1 VARTVTIFCVGAGAL
16 AFAVGQA
23 CGAPRPATLAPSR
36 PDLVIPPLDTGRID
50 RTAPGDGIRFGH
62 PVAEPGSGWNVVV
75 HASSRS
81 ADGPSGEQISSYE
94 SAFRVEVLAVD
105 GPAPSRVSLRF
116 ERNVYGYQGREAPT
130 VIDGKEY
137 VVDARAPHV
146 RVAGGAAAPEAE
158 TERVLDVFPDL
169 GTRARIDEVLPDAS
183 MRVGDTRD
191 ELAGAIL
198 RVIHPRA
205 WTLRAGSAT
214 LSRSDGSSAVFDV
227 IIDASSTSGLHV
239 VLKGEAHVALRD
251 SQLVDLRLD
260 GTYEGERDG
269 GADAPPGTFSLRR
282 TLTSAA
288 TSAPTSD
295 QAPRS
300 DR

>member
-1 VARTVTIFCVGAGAL
+1 VARTVTIFCVGAL
-16 AFAVGQA
+16 ASVVGQA
-23 CGAPRPATLAPSR
+23 CGGSRPATLALNR
-36 PDLVIPPLDTGRID
+36 PDLVIPPLDAG
-50 RTAPGDGIRFGH
+50 PGDGAGTGDGVRFRH
-62 PVAEPGSGWNVVV
+62 PVAELGTAWHVVV

-81 ADGPSGEQISSYE
+81 LDGPSGEQISSYD

-116 ERNVYGYQGREAPT
+116 ERNVYRYQGREAPT

-158 TERVLDVFPDL
+158 TEHVLDVFPDL
-169 GTRARIDEVLPDAS
+169 GTRTRIDEVLPDDT

-191 ELAGAIL
+191 ELAVAVL

-214 LSRSDGSSAVFDV
+214 LSRSEGGSAVFDV
-227 IIDASSTSGLHV
+227 ILDASSTSGLHM
-239 VLKGEAHVALRD
+239 VLNGEARVALRD

-260 GTYEGERDG
+260 GTYEGARDSG
-269 GADAPPGTFSLRR
+269 TDAPPGTFSLRR
-282 TLTSAA
+282 TLTSA
-288 TSAPTSD
+288 PTSG

>member
-1 VARTVTIFCVGAGAL
+1 VAGTVTILRVGAL
-16 AFAVGQA
+16 AVLVGQA
-23 CGAPRPATLAPSR
+23 CAGPPPATLALRR
-36 PDLVIPPLDTGRID
+36 PDLVVPPLDAGANDGGPT
-50 RTAPGDGIRFGH
+50 GDGIRFGH
-62 PVAEPGSGWNVVV
+62 PVAEPGSAWNVVV

-81 ADGPSGEQISSYE
+81 PDGPAAEQVSTYE
-94 SAFRVEVLAVD
+94 SAYRVEVLAID

-116 ERNVYGYQGREAPT
+116 ERNVYGYQGREAAT

-169 GTRARIDEVLPDAS
+169 GTRTRIDEVLPDDT
-183 MRVGDTRD
+183 MRIGDTRD
-191 ELAGAIL
+191 ELAAAVL

-205 WTLRAGSAT
+205 WMLRAGSAT
-214 LSRSDGSSAVFDV
+214 LSRVDSSSAVFDV
-227 IIDASSTSGLHV
+227 ILDASSTSGLHM
-239 VLKGEAHVALRD
+239 VLNGEARVALRD

-288 TSAPTSD
+288 TSDRA
-295 QAPRS
+295 QRS
-300 DR
+300 DH